1 MINVKV
7 TTDNGISLPEYKTSG
22 AAGCDVHAR
31 SSAVIEPGKWAIVP
45 TGMKV
50 AIPDGYEIQIRPRS
64 GLAMAKGV
72 TVLNSLGTDGDA
84 ILLSDESV
92 TVLNSPGTIDS
103 DYRGYIGV
111 MLINHGAIDFVVE
124 VGDRIAQL
132 VLCPVEQIKWE
143 VVDTLDDTDRGSGGF
158 GSTGN

>member
-7 TTDNGISLPEYKTSG
+7 STDNGVKLPEYKTSG

-45 TGMKV
+45 TGLKV

-72 TVLNSLGTDGDA
+72 TVLNS
-84 ILLSDESV
+84 
-92 TVLNSPGTIDS
+92 PGTIDS
-103 DYRGYIGV
+103 DYRGFIGV
-111 MLINHGAIDFVVE
+111 MLINHGDIDFVVE
-124 VGDRIAQL
+124 KGDRIAQL
-132 VLCPVEQIKWE
+132 VLCPVEQIQWE

>member
-7 TTDNGISLPEYKTSG
+7 STDNGVKLPEYKTSG

-45 TGMKV
+45 TGLKV

-72 TVLNSLGTDGDA
+72 TVLNS
-84 ILLSDESV
+84 
-92 TVLNSPGTIDS
+92 PGTIDS
-103 DYRGYIGV
+103 DYRGFIGV
-111 MLINHGAIDFVVE
+111 MLINHGVE
-124 VGDRIAQL
+124 YFMVEKGDRIAQL
-132 VLCPVEQIKWE
+132 VLCPVEQIQWE